1 MVYFYLMRIDDP
13 GWFSTDV
20 LWYRRIGLH
29 AIIVSWRIV
38 VHLVRI
44 STLTE
49 NGSKYSKEDNVYF
62 ICIFAPYTIG
72 VVV

>member
-1 MVYFYLMRIDDP
+1 M
-13 GWFSTDV
+13 
-20 LWYRRIGLH
+20 GLH